1 MTTFNQSSL
10 RHCARKARGCHSVVP
25 SSFFEWIPVRK
36 VSGNVLP
43 WFTCTTRWKSS
54 CLTFPTPAFVFN
66 AVCERFT
73 NVDALDFRDLY
84 RFLSKHKFSLPCAYV
99 VAISWFDASQVHK
112 LMRTRT
118 YVNLHFRCLF
128 SCRQVGSIYLMQG
141 EFAESVFFLIPRS
154 WSGAWPN
161 FVYVDNFWKRR
172 KWNGQS
178 LILAYYYAYH
188 HKIIS

>member
-1 MTTFNQSSL
+1 MLILSHLDVHLFGILHDSYQKRFLHGIECTLSFVKLFASFP
-10 RHCARKARGCHSVVP
+10 CEKARAWLFQLP
-25 SSFFEWIPVRK
+25 LSFFMR
-36 VSGNVLP
+36 L
-43 WFTCTTRWKSS
+43 
-54 CLTFPTPAFVFN
+54 
-66 AVCERFT
+66 CERFT
-73 NVDALDFRDLY
+73 NLDALDFRDLY
-84 RFLSKHKFSLPCAYV
+84 RFLSKHKFSSPCAYV

-178 LILAYYYAYH
+178 LILAYYYAYQ